1 MKTLKYILPLFILTI
16 NLGLTSC
23 KKKCV
28 VEADTING
36 GSIIKDV
43 IFYPESGYMTGNMG
57 GDYSI
62 DASHPYAT
70 KLQVSIGG
78 AAKTNVNY
86 NNYTVLCYP
95 VSAKCNAAYDRTV
108 TIDNINQ
115 TVVYK
120 IVVTQ
125 CNNCDEIRSTEN
137 YVLVPAFPSNYT
149 VLYDI
154 SYIDK

>member
-1 MKTLKYILPLFILTI
+1 MKTLKYILPLIILTLS
-16 NLGLTSC
+16 LGLTSC

-36 GSIIKDV
+36 GSIVKDV

-62 DASHPYAT
+62 DASHQYAN

-95 VSAKCNAAYDRTV
+95 ISAKCNAAYDRSV

-125 CNNCDEIRSTEN
+125 CANCEEVRMTEN